1 MTRPTARLV
10 LEDGTILKGRSV
22 GARGERTGE
31 LVFNTA
37 MTGYQEILT
46 DPSYRG
52 QTVVMTYPHIGNYGV
67 NLEDVESSKT
77 HVEGFVLRD
86 LSPIA
91 SNFRSRATLPEYL
104 EAEGVPAIDGID
116 TRALTRRIRQGG
128 AIRGILSTE
137 DDDPQS
143 LLEKVRGAPGTE
155 GIDLVKG
162 VTCAEPYEWTEG
174 FVEVGRPEVPA
185 VHGPRLRVVA
195 VDCGIKRDIL
205 RGLIE
210 TGFDVTVVPAST
222 PAKEVLARSP
232 AGVFF
237 SNGPGDPAPV
247 DYVAR
252 TMREM
257 LGKVP
262 IFGICLGH
270 QLFGLALGARTYKM
284 KFGHH
289 GANHPVKDLA
299 TGKVEITS
307 QNHSFAVDLKGL
319 EKEVEVTHLNLNDKT
334 IEGMRHREFPAFSV
348 QYHPEASPGPR
359 DALYLF
365 HRFRELIERTHR

>member
-1 MTRPTARLV
+1 MTRPAARLV
-10 LEDGTILKGRSV
+10 LEDGTVLRGRSV

-67 NLEDVESSKT
+67 NLEDVESAKA

-86 LSPIA
+86 LSPVA
-91 SNFRSRATLPEYL
+91 SNFRSRATLSEYL

-162 VTCAEPYEWTEG
+162 VTCAAPYEWTEG
-174 FVEVGRPEVPA
+174 FVDVGRPEVPA
-185 VHGPRLRVVA
+185 VRGPRLRVVA
-195 VDCGIKRDIL
+195 IDCGIKRDIL
-205 RGLIE
+205 RGLVE

-222 PAKEVLARSP
+222 PAKEVLSRSP

-247 DYVAR
+247 AYVAR
-252 TMREM
+252 AMREM

-270 QLFGLALGARTYKM
+270 QIFGLALGARTYKM

-319 EKEVEVTHLNLNDKT
+319 EKEVEVTHLNLNDRT

-348 QYHPEASPGPR
+348 QYHPEASPGPH

-365 HRFRELIERTHR
+365 QRFRELVERSRR

>member
-1 MTRPTARLV
+1 VTRPTARLV
-10 LEDGTILKGRSV
+10 LEDGTVLKGRSV

-67 NLEDVESSKT
+67 NLEDVESAKA

-86 LSPIA
+86 LSPVA
-91 SNFRSRATLPEYL
+91 SNFRSRATLSEYL

-162 VTCAEPYEWTEG
+162 VTCAAPYEWTEG

-205 RGLIE
+205 RGLVE
-210 TGFDVTVVPAST
+210 TGFDVTIVPAST
-222 PAKEVLARSP
+222 PAREVLARSP

-247 DYVAR
+247 AYVAR

-365 HRFRELIERTHR
+365 QRFRELIERTHR

>member
-1 MTRPTARLV
+1 
-10 LEDGTILKGRSV
+10 S
-22 GARGERTGE
+22 
-31 LVFNTA
+31 
-37 MTGYQEILT
+37 
-46 DPSYRG
+46 
-52 QTVVMTYPHIGNYGV
+52 
-67 NLEDVESSKT
+67 
-77 HVEGFVLRD
+77 
-86 LSPIA
+86 
-91 SNFRSRATLPEYL
+91 EYL

-137 DDDPQS
+137 DGDPAS
-143 LLEKVRGAPGTE
+143 LLEKVRGAPGTD

-162 VTCAEPYEWTEG
+162 VTCAAPYEWTEG
-174 FVEVGRPEVPA
+174 FVGVGRPDVPA

-195 VDCGIKRDIL
+195 IDCGIKRDIL
-205 RGLIE
+205 RGLVE

-247 DYVAR
+247 AYVAR
-252 TMREM
+252 AMREM

-270 QLFGLALGARTYKM
+270 QIFGLALGARTYKM

-319 EKEVEVTHLNLNDKT
+319 EKEVEVTHQNLNDRT
-334 IEGMRHREFPAFSV
+334 VEGMRHREFPAFSV
-348 QYHPEASPGPR
+348 QYHPEASPGPH

-365 HRFRELIERTHR
+365 QRFRELIERTRR

>member
-1 MTRPTARLV
+1 MIRPPALLV
-10 LEDGTILKGRSV
+10 LGDGTVLRGRSV
-22 GARGERTGE
+22 GASGERTGE

-52 QTVVMTYPHIGNYGV
+52 QMVVMTYPHIGNYGA
-67 NLEDVESSKT
+67 NPQDVESGRV
-77 HVEGFVLRD
+77 HVEGFVFRD
-86 LSPIA
+86 LSPLA
-91 SNFRSRATLPEYL
+91 SNFRSRATLTEYL
-104 EAEGVPAIDGID
+104 ETEGVPAIDGID

-128 AIRGILSTE
+128 AIQGILSTE
-137 DDDPQS
+137 DADPKR
-143 LLEKVRGAPGTE
+143 LLERIRSAPGTD
-155 GIDLVKG
+155 GIDLVKD
-162 VTCAEPYEWTEG
+162 VTCAAPYGWTEG
-174 FVEVGRPEVPA
+174 FVDFGRPEMGPVR
-185 VHGPRLRVVA
+185 GPRHPIVA
-195 VDCGIKRDIL
+195 YDCGIKRNIL
-205 RGLIE
+205 RGLVE
-210 TGFDVTVVPAST
+210 TGFDVTVVPAAT

-237 SNGPGDPAPV
+237 SNGPGDPAPI

-252 TMREM
+252 AMREL
-257 LGKVP
+257 LGRVP

-270 QLFGLALGARTYKM
+270 QVFGLALGARTYKM

-289 GANHPVKDLA
+289 GANHPVKDLS

-307 QNHSFAVDLKGL
+307 QNHSFAVDLKGI

-348 QYHPEASPGPR
+348 QYHPEASPGPH

-365 HRFRELIERTHR
+365 QRFRELIESTRR

>member
-1 MTRPTARLV
+1 MTRPPALLV
-10 LEDGTILKGRSV
+10 LEDGTILRGRSV

-67 NLEDVESSKT
+67 NLEDVESARV

-91 SNFRSRATLPEYL
+91 SNFRSRASLSEYL

-137 DDDPQS
+137 DDDPES
-143 LLEKVRGAPGTE
+143 LLERVRGAPGTE

-162 VTCAEPYEWTEG
+162 VTCAAPYEWTEG
-174 FVEVGRPEVPA
+174 FVEVGRPDVPA

-195 VDCGIKRDIL
+195 IDCGIKRDIL
-205 RGLIE
+205 RGLVE

-222 PAKEVLARSP
+222 PAKEVLSRSP
-232 AGVFF
+232 DGVFF

-247 DYVAR
+247 AYVAR
-252 TMREM
+252 AMREL
-257 LGKVP
+257 LGQVP

-270 QLFGLALGARTYKM
+270 QIFGLALGARTYKM

-307 QNHSFAVDLKGL
+307 QNHSFAVDLEGM
-319 EKEVEVTHLNLNDKT
+319 EKEVEVTHVNLNDRT
-334 IEGMRHREFPAFSV
+334 VEGMRHREFPAFSV
-348 QYHPEASPGPR
+348 QYHPEASPGPH

-365 HRFRELIERTHR
+365 QRFRELIERTRR

>member
-10 LEDGTILKGRSV
+10 LEDGTVLKGRSV

-67 NLEDVESSKT
+67 NLEDVESAKA

-86 LSPIA
+86 LSPVA
-91 SNFRSRATLPEYL
+91 SNFRSRATLSEYL

-162 VTCAEPYEWTEG
+162 VTCAEPYEWAEG
-174 FVEVGRPEVPA
+174 FVEVGRPEVPV

-195 VDCGIKRDIL
+195 IDCGIKRDIL
-205 RGLIE
+205 RGLVE

-222 PAKEVLARSP
+222 PATEVLARSP

-247 DYVAR
+247 AYVAR
-252 TMREM
+252 AMREM

-270 QLFGLALGARTYKM
+270 QIFGLALGAKTYKM

-365 HRFRELIERTHR
+365 TRFRELIERTHR